1 MGLFYKLHPVT
12 LALSYGHMCEICLS
26 GTLIWR
32 LWWLEEHVSHNSQV
46 FEYLVPSWW
55 LLWGE
60 GVEIRRYGLVG
71 ETMSKRSGLEVLKR
85 LLPFPVCPV
94 LPICSLGYELSAVLA
109 AMPSLCHHGL

>member
-1 MGLFYKLHPVT
+1 MSPIILRCSNT
-12 LALSYGHMCEICLS
+12 WS
-26 GTLIWR
+26 
-32 LWWLEEHVSHNSQV
+32 
-46 FEYLVPSWW
+46 LV
-55 LLWGE
+55 GGYFGGG